1 MRKLIVSAVM
11 SLCLMAACSPAF
23 ARAGSLD
30 PTFGK
35 HGIVQTN
42 FGSGNAFTFSGA
54 ALAPNGDIV
63 VSGDL
68 ISSGELGA
76 VVRYLP
82 SGAID
87 SSLGNN
93 GVLTLPRPSQFLP
106 GMSFTAGITIQTDGK
121 MLVLFGAFNDSRR
134 NTNGQPDTTFGNG
147 GQASLNFPVP
157 SGYVAVGINLVQVQ
171 TDGKILLGGVVTPPN
186 RSKLPLLTFL
196 GRFLANGVLDR
207 SFGKDGNT
215 EVAAIGYPSSL
226 SFSGSD
232 ILAGSYLGQIAEFSS
247 TGDLLQ
253 LFA

>member
-1 MRKLIVSAVM
+1 MSAVM

-23 ARAGSLD
+23 AQAGTLD

-35 HGIVQTN
+35 HGIAQTN
-42 FGSGNAFTFSGA
+42 FGSGNAFAFSEA

-87 SSLGNN
+87 SSFGNN
-93 GVLTLPRPSQFLP
+93 GVLTLPPPSQFLS
-106 GMSFTAGITIQTDGK
+106 GTSFTAGVTIQTDGK
-121 MLVLFGAFNDSRR
+121 MLVLFGAFNRSGTASEFVLLRR

-147 GQASLNFPVP
+147 GQASLNVPLP

-196 GRFLANGVLDR
+196 GRFLANGVLDK
-207 SFGKDGNT
+207 SFGRSSANRRPQFALFFRERDSRWKLPRANRR
-215 EVAAIGYPSSL
+215 VQFHWRLAA
-226 SFSGSD
+226 
-232 ILAGSYLGQIAEFSS
+232 A
-247 TGDLLQ
+247 
-253 LFA
+253 FA